1 MEAEC
6 RRCSRGPNRIK
17 MERYSRELSNG
28 LQVDGIGVG
37 IFFNAL
43 AATATI
49 PTNNNVTLII
59 FALLFLLSPPP

>member
-1 MEAEC
+1 VEAEC

-37 IFFNAL
+37 IFFNPL
-43 AATATI
+43 AATTTI
-49 PTNNNVTLII
+49 PTNNTVTLYIVCKQAI
-59 FALLFLLSPPP
+59 MSN